1 MPEKTVLQMRK
12 ITKRFPGVLA
22 LNNVDFELLK
32 GEVHILLGE
41 NGAGKSTL
49 MKILSGAYQKDE
61 GSLTLDGKEIE
72 IRDPKSAMEMGIG
85 TIYQEFNLNPFFNI
99 AENIFLGR
107 EFRNGGGFIDWKK
120 MHEEAGKAT
129 KLVGLKCNTR
139 TKIKDMSVAEKQ
151 LVEIA
156 KALSLKSRII
166 IFDEPTATLSEKD
179 VDHLFELIQ
188 SLKSEGKSIVYISHR
203 MEEIKAIGDRCTVLR
218 DGNYIDTVDVK
229 ETSRD
234 ELIKMVAG
242 RTIDMSKKSL
252 VTPGNEIVFEV
263 KDLKAEEK
271 VKNVSFDL
279 KKGEILGF
287 AGLVGSGR
295 TETMKSIVGAIKK
308 LGGKVSLEGKDIHF
322 STPWDALEKGVVY
335 LSEDRKDEGLVLKMN
350 VRHNITLSNLKKVCK
365 HGLLNEN
372 LEKELSSKYVK
383 ELKVKCP
390 SDKALS
396 ENLSGGNQQKVIIG
410 RALACNAKVFIFD
423 EPTRGIDVGAK
434 EEIYSILQSLA
445 KEGYGI
451 IMISSELPEILRISN
466 RVVVMRDGKVSAILD
481 NTDNLSQDQVLNY
494 ALGE

>member
-1 MPEKTVLQMRK
+1 MPGRVVLKMEN

-22 LNNVDFELLK
+22 LNNVSFELLE
-32 GEVHILLGE
+32 GEVHVLLGE

-49 MKILSGAYQKDE
+49 MKILSGAYQRDE
-61 GSLTLDGKEIE
+61 GSIVLDGESIE
-72 IRDPKSAMEMGIG
+72 IRDPKSAIEMGIG

-107 EFRNGGGFIDWKK
+107 EFHNGAGLIDWKK
-120 MHEEAGKAT
+120 MHSEARKAVEM
-129 KLVGLKCNTR
+129 VGLEKSTWS
-139 TKIKDMSVAEKQ
+139 KVKDMSVAKKQ

-156 KALSLKSRII
+156 KALSLKSKII

-179 VDHLFELIQ
+179 VDHLFKLIE

-218 DGNYIDTVDVK
+218 DGNFIATVDLK
-229 ETSRD
+229 STPRE

-242 RTIDMSKKSL
+242 RTIDMGKKSL
-252 VTPGNEIVFEV
+252 VTPGEDIVLEV
-263 KDLKAEEK
+263 RNLRAEEK
-271 VKNVSFDL
+271 AKDVSFKL
-279 KKGEILGF
+279 RRGEILGF

-295 TETMKSIVGAIKK
+295 TETMKSIVGAIKR
-308 LGGKVSLEGKDIHF
+308 LDGNVFLEGEEVNF
-322 STPWDALEKGVVY
+322 NAPWDALGKGLVY

-350 VRHNITLSNLKKVCK
+350 VRHNITLSSLKSVCK
-365 HGLLNEN
+365 GKLLRDK
-372 LEKELSSKYVK
+372 LEKNLACKYIEELR
-383 ELKVKCP
+383 VKCP

-410 RALACNAKVFIFD
+410 RALACSAKVFIFD

-445 KEGYGI
+445 REGYGI

-466 RVVVMRDGKVSAILD
+466 RVVVMREGKVSATLEND
-481 NTDNLSQDQVLNY
+481 NNLSQDMVLNF